1 MIAGS
6 CSALSHTDVVD
17 DLICFV
23 FPAAYG
29 ELQTRAAHDDD
40 DHHLWW
46 VVHWSYAVDIA
57 ITKQGPAGNG
67 RGFFVISRLSPAL
80 AGECRR
86 GRERS

>member
-6 CSALSHTDVVD
+6 CSALSHTEVVD

-40 DHHLWW
+40 DHLWW
-46 VVHWSYAVDIA
+46 IVHWSYAVDIA
-57 ITKQGPAGNG
+57 ITETGP
-67 RGFFVISRLSPAL
+67 
-80 AGECRR
+80 RR
-86 GRERS
+86 KRTGLFL